1 MLRITT
7 RLLKNKNLNQLFE
20 IKIIYV
26 EGRNDEKM

>member
-7 RLLKNKNLNQLFE
+7 RLLKNKNLNQLFK